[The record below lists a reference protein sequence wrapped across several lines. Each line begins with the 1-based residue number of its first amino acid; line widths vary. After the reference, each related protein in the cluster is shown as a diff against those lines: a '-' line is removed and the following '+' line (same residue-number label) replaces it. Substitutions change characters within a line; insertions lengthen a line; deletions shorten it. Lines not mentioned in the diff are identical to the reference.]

1 MLINSSEYL
10 ETIEQVKSE
19 IRAAQYKAAVSVNQ
33 ELILLYHSIG
43 EVINTHKVWGNKF
56 IDSLAKDIKISFPN
70 TKGYS
75 VRNLKYVVIPLAQPE
90 KVPEYGT

>member
-19 IRAAQYKAAVSVNQ
+19 IRVAQYKAVVSVNQ

-43 EVINTHKVWGNKF
+43 EVITPTKCGA
-56 IDSLAKDIKISFPN
+56 ISLLTVSLKILRYFSLMP
-70 TKGYS
+70 KGIPF
-75 VRNLKYVVIPLAQPE
+75 VI
-90 KVPEYGT
+90 

>member
-56 IDSLAKDIKISFPN
+56 TVSLKILRYLFLMP
-70 TKGYS
+70 KGTPFA
-75 VRNLKYVVIPLAQPE
+75 I
-90 KVPEYGT
+90 